1 VSWLWRWLRRPRE
14 VKVDGSE
21 AAAAEAVARQK
32 LAEAQA
38 RRPETARAVNQFA
51 AEVEAA
57 LARRRHR

>member
-1 VSWLWRWLRRPRE
+1 VRWLWRWLRRPRE

-21 AAAAEAVARQK
+21 AAAAAAVAQQK

-38 RRPETARAVNQFA
+38 RRPETAREINRFA

-57 LARRRHR
+57 LVRRQHR